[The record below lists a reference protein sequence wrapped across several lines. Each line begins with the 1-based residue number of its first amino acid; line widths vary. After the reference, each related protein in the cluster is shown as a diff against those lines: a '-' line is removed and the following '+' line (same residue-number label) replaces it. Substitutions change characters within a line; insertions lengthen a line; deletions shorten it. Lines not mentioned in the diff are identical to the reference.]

1 MLIAVPGALWPQDLL
16 IPSYRYGIF
25 VILVIQIT
33 SMRCRLLSLFFILSI
48 VANAQYKTF
57 RIGDKGDTLN
67 ATDFKGMKQGK
78 WALHVNALRGEPA
91 YDEEGVFVNDR
102 KEGKWIRFN
111 AMGDP
116 LAAENYK
123 WGKKHGVS
131 RYYTITGIEREE
143 SWRAINPDKLYDT
156 IDVPDPLHPDKY
168 EKVVVKNEG
177 NSLRHGTWK
186 YYDPRNSALLN
197 SERYF
202 MDRLLEPGAPDPTE
216 GLVKVTAK
224 VSIDT
229 TKAKPVEK
237 PKPKEVLLFE
247 KDRKS
252 VV

>member
-1 MLIAVPGALWPQDLL
+1 MRYLL
-16 IPSYRYGIF
+16 
-25 VILVIQIT
+25 L
-33 SMRCRLLSLFFILSI
+33 FILTFFS
-48 VANAQYKTF
+48 VASNAQYKSF

-67 ATDFKGMKQGK
+67 ATDLKGLKQGK
-78 WALHVNALRGEPA
+78 WSLHVNALRGEPA
-91 YDEEGVFVNDR
+91 YDEEGMFVNDR

-123 WGKKHGVS
+123 WGKKHGIS

-143 SWRAINPDKLYDT
+143 SWRAINPEKLYDT
-156 IDVPDPLHPDKY
+156 IDVPDPMTPNKY

-186 YYDPRNSALLN
+186 YYDPRNSALVN

-202 MDRLLEPGAPDPTE
+202 MDRLLEPGAPDPTD
-216 GLVKVTAK
+216 GLVKVSTKAAT
-224 VSIDT
+224 DT

-237 PKPKEVLLFE
+237 PKPKEVTDFE
-247 KDRKS
+247 KKTSGKKKAVRDGRTGG
-252 VV
+252 